1 MRKEVTAAAAIAGVE
16 PHSGS
21 PPPQTSGRGR
31 GLRSHRELPESKQ
44 CLSLLGTEPGS
55 CSCVGPRPPI
65 CTKQPHSQN
74 ESRAQLAQRTQN
86 GQGPEAIVLEE
97 D

>member
-1 MRKEVTAAAAIAGVE
+1 MRKKVIAAAAISGVE

-31 GLRSHRELPESKQ
+31 GLRSQHELPESKQ
-44 CLSLLGTEPGS
+44 RLSLLGTEPAS
-55 CSCVGPRPPI
+55 CSCVGPRPP
-65 CTKQPHSQN
+65 SAQN
-74 ESRAQLAQRTQN
+74 SLVLRRPVEHKLAQRTQN
-86 GQGPEAIVLEE
+86 GQGPEARVLEE